1 MSAALTLI
9 SANEV
14 VNGGIVRPVPLN
26 SRFDSQLL
34 APNIPTA
41 EERFLIKNCL
51 CRAFY
56 EDLIAQK
63 TTDQS
68 NYNPK
73 IGTGVVPKFG
83 TNANYETLWKNYLQ
97 EVTARAVYFMSLDDV
112 VLQTGSNGLFSNASM
127 YAQNGGLAGLKYKK
141 DGELEKINLAIN
153 RMKRYLCE
161 NSDLFPLWPDD
172 KFCKDCGC
180 SCDDSCDC
188 TSKQVKDKDP
198 NLLGG
203 IIIY

>member
-34 APNIPTA
+34 APNIPVA
-41 EERFLIKNCL
+41 EERFLIPCL

-68 NYNPK
+68 NYNPN
-73 IGTGVVPKFG
+73 IGTGIVPKFG
-83 TNANYETLWKNYLQ
+83 TNANYETLWKNYLE
-97 EVTARAVYFMSLDDV
+97 EVTARAVYFMSLGNISI
-112 VLQTGSNGLFSNASM
+112 QSGSNGLYLNDSQ
-127 YAQNGGLAGLKYKK
+127 YAQNAGLGGLKFMK
-141 DGELEKINLAIN
+141 DEELEKINLAIN

-161 NSDLFPLWPDD
+161 NSTLYPLWPVDT
-172 KFCKDCGC
+172 FCKDCGC
-180 SCDDSCDC
+180 SCDDNCDC
-188 TSKQVKDKDP
+188 TSKQVKDQDP
-198 NLLGG
+198 NFKGG
-203 IIIY
+203 IIFY